1 SKEFADLI
9 ELKGMNQGRQLVF
22 LVGGFLG
29 LSPRIMEKAHLK
41 LSLSRMTFSH
51 ELARTVLLEQI
62 YRALSLIK
70 GYAYPK

>member
-1 SKEFADLI
+1 
-9 ELKGMNQGRQLVF
+9 
-22 LVGGFLG
+22 
-29 LSPRIMEKAHLK
+29 MEKAHLK